1 MACQLLYA
9 HPHQE
14 TSPLAA
20 CWVKQELSTFVFS
33 TLCVLSAGYD
43 TKMWSDMAQTIHVF
57 EHNIHYMEI
66 AKNAVGKA
74 HNVVF
79 HNASL
84 KHRQALP
91 LDNGICNVTVVDSS
105 LDYQGGYHRQKA
117 MQEGV
122 RVTGHAGIVFLD
134 DANRQDEQTQ
144 LKRYC
149 LEYNVRK
156 IRNGFARCLP
166 KHKRERSDTVN

>member
-1 MACQLLYA
+1 MTCQLLYV
-9 HPHQE
+9 HPHRNVAIGSV
-14 TSPLAA
+14 TGR
-20 CWVKQELSTFVFS
+20 QELSAFVFS

-43 TKMWSDMAQTIHVF
+43 TKMWSDMAQTTHVF

-66 AKNAVGKA
+66 AKNAVGEGQ
-74 HNVVF
+74 NVVF

-84 KHRQALP
+84 KHQRPLP
-91 LDNGICNVTVVDSS
+91 LDTGTCNVTVVDSS
-105 LDYQGGYHRQKA
+105 LDYRGGYHRQKA

-122 RVTGHAGIVFLD
+122 RVTAHGGTVFLD
-134 DANRQDEQTQ
+134 DANRPDEQTQ

-149 LEYNVRK
+149 WEYNVRK

-166 KHKRERSDTVN
+166 KYEGERSGSVN